1 MRKKNGFSLIELLIA
16 LAIIGILAAIAYPSY
31 VDSVRKSNRSDAIG
45 ELNDL
50 SVRLQRC
57 YTTYSTF
64 APEDGRCDII
74 DLLKTSD
81 GVKSKGGF
89 YVITGSSFGK
99 TTFTLTAAPVSGKTQ
114 AKDYSCASFSLDHK
128 GTKIAKNSDGTE
140 TTDECW

>member
-1 MRKKNGFSLIELLIA
+1 MQRNTGFSLIELLIA

-45 ELNDL
+45 ELSDL

-57 YTTYSTF
+57 YTMYSTF
-64 APEDGRCDII
+64 TPEEGRCDIV
-74 DLLKTSD
+74 DLLKTSG
-81 GVKSKGGF
+81 GVTSKGGF
-89 YVITGSSFGK
+89 YVITGSDFDR